1 MSTLEVTLP
10 DPLREFVEAQVSA
23 GRAPSASDFV
33 RKLVRDISKSRT
45 GRRWKPPSCKVCR
58 VAPPRP

>member
-1 MSTLEVTLP
+1 MRRAPLPQETQFMSTLEITLP

-33 RKLVRDISKSRT
+33 RELVRD
-45 GRRWKPPSCKVCR
+45 
-58 VAPPRP
+58 AQ